1 MTQRKGEVTARM
13 NERDYP
19 RIVELLLPSGG
30 FRSKFDEM
38 LAFHRERGIEHR
50 RGRGSYARWAVL
62 RPILLCGSSGCR
74 CVRSSVRRRSVD
86 VSHLAA
92 G

>member
-19 RIVELLLPSGG
+19 HIVELLLPSGG
-30 FRSKFDEM
+30 FRSKSDER

-50 RGRGSYARWAVL
+50 RGRGGYADRQFY
-62 RPILLCGSSGCR
+62 
-74 CVRSSVRRRSVD
+74 VRFCLQRTPMLSVIG
-86 VSHLAA
+86 LAE
-92 G
+92 GG